1 MIPTKIEGCTRVM
14 ARPAGMPEE
23 DCLDLEIKDEACP
36 IWGNLMLSAWHP
48 TPEER
53 IAIANGAPVILS
65 IAGVRH
71 PVVAVYA
78 GGWATK
84 EVPADG

>member
-1 MIPTKIEGCTRVM
+1 MMIPTKIEGCTRVM
-14 ARPAGMPEE
+14 GSPTMME
-23 DCLDLEIKDEACP
+23 DECADLEIKDEQCP
-36 IWGNLMLSAWHP
+36 IWGNRMLSAWHP

-65 IAGVRH
+65 IVGERH